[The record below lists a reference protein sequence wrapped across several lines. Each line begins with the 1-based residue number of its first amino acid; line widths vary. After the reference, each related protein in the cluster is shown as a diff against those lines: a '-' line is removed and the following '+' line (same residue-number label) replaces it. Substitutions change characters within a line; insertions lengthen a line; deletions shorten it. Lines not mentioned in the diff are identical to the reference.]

1 MKKFSIII
9 PVYNVEEYIKDCL
22 ESVKKQTFKDYE
34 VLVVN
39 DGTKDKSMDIV
50 KNYDVKVINQENQG
64 LSGARN
70 TGAKEAKGEYIIF
83 LDSDDWIENN
93 LLEEISK
100 ALEDNPDLV
109 RFQIRKV
116 FEKKDSIDYPEEAF
130 DTCNGVEAF
139 EKICKYHFVEIACSY
154 CIKRSYYEKNHFEFA
169 KGMIHEDFGL
179 MPLVIIKANK
189 VKSISTIGYNYRQRE
204 NSIMSNTNYDRI
216 KKRVNDFL
224 KHYTYLMTEINKTNL
239 DGTYFRSF
247 IANSLILKITELND
261 EDYKEYKKIL
271 KEEKVYDFILAD
283 TLKRKIKKILLKI
296 SPKMVYRK
304 K

>member
-22 ESVKKQTFKDYE
+22 ESVKNQTFKDYE
-34 VLVVN
+34 VIVVN

-70 TGAKEAKGEYIIF
+70 TGAKEAKGEYLIF
-83 LDSDDWIENN
+83 LDSDDWIDKN
-93 LLEEISK
+93 LLEDVSK
-100 ALEDNPDLV
+100 VLDDDPDVV
-109 RFQIRKV
+109 RFQIRET
-116 FEKKDSIDYPEEAF
+116 FENKDNIDYKEEPF
-130 DTCNGVEAF
+130 DTCSGVEAF
-139 EKICKYHFVEIACSY
+139 KKICSYHFVENAWSY
-154 CIKRSYYEKNHFEFA
+154 CIKRSYYEKNKFQFA

-179 MPLVIIKANK
+179 IPLVIIKADK
-189 VKSISTIGYNYRQRE
+189 VKSIDTVGYNYRQRE
-204 NSIMSNTNYDRI
+204 NSIMSNTNYDKI

-239 DGTYFRSF
+239 DGTYFKSF
-247 IANSLILKITELND
+247 IANSLILKITELKK

-271 KEEKVYDFILAD
+271 KEEKVYDYILSD

>member
-1 MKKFSIII
+1 M
-9 PVYNVEEYIKDCL
+9 
-22 ESVKKQTFKDYE
+22 YE
-34 VLVVN
+34 VIVVN
-39 DGTKDKSMDIV
+39 DGTKDQSMDIV

-179 MPLVIIKANK
+179 MPLVIIKASK

-224 KHYTYLMTEINKTNL
+224 KHYTYLMTEINKTKL

-283 TLKRKIKKILLKI
+283 TLKRKIKKVLLKI

>member
-9 PVYNVEEYIKDCL
+9 PVYNVEDYIKDCL

-34 VLVVN
+34 VIVVN
-39 DGTKDKSMDIV
+39 DGTKDQSMDIV

-179 MPLVIIKANK
+179 MRLVIIKASK

-224 KHYTYLMTEINKTNL
+224 KHYTYLMTEINKTKL

-283 TLKRKIKKILLKI
+283 TLKRKIKKVLLKI